1 MESTPKA
8 PNPTPTAE
16 SMDRLIDT
24 ATPWLIYAGIAVV
37 ALCILYLIAT
47 RIVIHQ
53 WIVWREA
60 SGFSLGNALTPK
72 SRRRYIPRQ
81 PKDLLK
87 VKADLMCHKNIR
99 TAFAPSE
106 ESGEWL
112 RERKTST
119 QTVTDKD
126 GKTSTREVLESTHF
140 DLSAWLSPYPRAVK
154 KFIKTAPTYNSKT
167 TRYLPREEVRTI
179 AQRITIREA
188 SSTEAQGLMSTK
200 GARKF
205 FVIDLS
211 CAHSTADKIRSLKP
225 SIIAALKLGD
235 LREIKHDDP
244 QRVTYLA
251 TMPGVQTALSNENM
265 PTGAEFIKEHPANAS
280 LTRVPLAVTEDGGV
294 WAVKPMHTLIVGVT
308 GSGKSS
314 PLNMITA
321 QLSDAVLAGT
331 ATIDA
336 IDPKA
341 NGDLRTKW
349 GRSGIYRSCGEGAD
363 DYVRTIR
370 QFWESMES
378 FSTDTGALTQDS
390 LTAAALT
397 VSDFK
402 ASTQTP
408 LRVLM
413 IDELPSMINDVKNH
427 PEGKRAIE
435 LLNQILR
442 KGRSLGH
449 IVIAASQTLEKAD
462 LEGVDRNSFVYKVA
476 LRLDS
481 TYQSDYILGSGA
493 SAAGFDSK
501 DIPNSAGF
509 IGVALVRDETGD
521 PVKVRFPFF
530 PNEQIVEIMKKHL
543 PDSDSTEAV
552 EEAPSETVAVEPRPD
567 ESVNPFLA
575 RLESLNEDEDDAR
588 LESLNEDEDEDD
600 KE

>member
-1 MESTPKA
+1 MENTPVT
-8 PNPTPTAE
+8 PVPTPTNDSTSHLME
-16 SMDRLIDT
+16 V
-24 ATPWLIYAGIAVV
+24 ATPWLIYAGIAVAV
-37 ALCILYLIAT
+37 LVVLYLFVT
-47 RIVIHQ
+47 HVVIHQ
-53 WIVWREA
+53 LIVWREA
-60 SGFSLGNALTPK
+60 NGFSLGNALTRK
-72 SRRRYIPRQ
+72 SRRRYIPKQ
-81 PKDLLK
+81 PRDLLQ
-87 VKADLMCHKNIR
+87 VKATLMCHKNVR
-99 TAFAPSE
+99 AAFAPSE

-112 RERKTST
+112 KERGTTT
-119 QTVTDKD
+119 QTYTDKD
-126 GKTSTREVLESTHF
+126 GKTATKEVPESTTF
-140 DLSAWLSPYPRAVK
+140 DFSAWLSPYPRTVK
-154 KFIKTAPTYNSKT
+154 KFNKTTPNYNSKT

-179 AQRITIREA
+179 ANRVTVREA
-188 SSTEAQGLMSTK
+188 SSTEAQGLVATK
-200 GARKF
+200 NERKF

-251 TMPGVQTALSNENM
+251 TMPGVKTALSNENM
-265 PTGAEFIKEHPANAS
+265 PTGAEFIQKHPANAS
-280 LTRVPLAVTEDGGV
+280 LTRMPLAVTEDGGV

-370 QFWESMES
+370 EFWESMES
-378 FSTDTGALTQDS
+378 FSTDTGKLTKDDLSDDS
-390 LTAAALT
+390 DVLA

-402 ASTQTP
+402 ASTTTP

-413 IDELPSMINDVKNH
+413 IDELPSMLNDLKNH
-427 PEGKRAIE
+427 AEGKRAIE

-449 IVIAASQTLEKAD
+449 IIIAASQTLEKAD
-462 LEGVDRNSFVYKVA
+462 LEGVDRMSFVWKVA

-501 DIPNSAGF
+501 DIPNSPGF
-509 IGVALVRDETGD
+509 IGVALVRGEAGD

-530 PNEQIVEIMKKHL
+530 PNTQIMDIMRKHL
-543 PDSDSTEAV
+543 PDSVEAV
-552 EEAPSETVAVEPRPD
+552 EEASSETTPVAPRPD
-567 ESVNPFLA
+567 GYVSPFLA
-575 RLESLNEDEDDAR
+575 RLESLNEDE
-588 LESLNEDEDEDD
+588 EGE
-600 KE
+600 K

>member
-1 MESTPKA
+1 MENTPVT
-8 PNPTPTAE
+8 PTPTPTAD
-16 SMDRLIDT
+16 SANRLMDM
-24 ATPWLIYAGIAVV
+24 ATPWLIYAGIAVAV
-37 ALCILYLIAT
+37 LGILYLFVT
-47 RIVIHQ
+47 RVVIHQ

-60 SGFSLGNALTPK
+60 NGFSLGNALTRK
-72 SRRRYIPRQ
+72 SRRRYIPKQ
-81 PKDLLK
+81 PRDLLQ
-87 VKADLMCHKNIR
+87 VKATLMCHKNIR
-99 TAFAPSE
+99 AAFAPSE

-112 RERKTST
+112 KERGTTT
-119 QTVTDKD
+119 QTYTDKD
-126 GKTSTREVLESTHF
+126 GKTATREVPESTTF
-140 DLSAWLSPYPRAVK
+140 DFSAWLSPYPHTVRE
-154 KFIKTAPTYNSKT
+154 FIKKAPNYNSKT

-179 AQRITIREA
+179 ANRVTIREA
-188 SSTEAQGLMSTK
+188 SSTEAQGLVATK
-200 GARKF
+200 NERKF

-265 PTGAEFIKEHPANAS
+265 PTGAEFIQKHPANAS
-280 LTRVPLAVTEDGGV
+280 LTRMPLAVTEDGGV

-370 QFWESMES
+370 EFWESMES
-378 FSTDTGALTQDS
+378 FTTDTGKLTKDDLNDDS
-390 LTAAALT
+390 DVLA

-402 ASTQTP
+402 ASTTTP

-413 IDELPSMINDVKNH
+413 IDELPSMINDIKHH

-449 IVIAASQTLEKAD
+449 IIIAASQTLEKAD
-462 LEGVDRNSFVYKVA
+462 LEGVDRMSFVWKVA

-501 DIPNSAGF
+501 DIPNSPGF
-509 IGVALVRDETGD
+509 IGVALVRGEAGD

-530 PNEQIVEIMKKHL
+530 PNTQIMDIMRKHL
-543 PDSDSTEAV
+543 PDSVEAL
-552 EEAPSETVAVEPRPD
+552 EEASSETAPVAPRPD
-567 ESVNPFLA
+567 GYISPFLA
-575 RLESLNEDEDDAR
+575 RRESLND
-588 LESLNEDEDEDD
+588 NEETE
-600 KE
+600 K

>member
-1 MESTPKA
+1 MENTPVT
-8 PNPTPTAE
+8 PTPTPTVNSA
-16 SMDRLIDT
+16 SSLMDM
-24 ATPWLIYAGIAVV
+24 ATPWLIYAAIAAAV
-37 ALCILYLIAT
+37 LGILYLFVT
-47 RIVIHQ
+47 RVVIHQ

-60 SGFSLGNALTPK
+60 SGFSLGNALTRK
-72 SRRRYIPRQ
+72 SRRRYIPKQ
-81 PKDLLK
+81 PRDLLQ
-87 VKADLMCHKNIR
+87 VKAELMCHKNIR
-99 TAFAPSE
+99 AAFAPSE

-112 RERKTST
+112 KERKTNT
-119 QTVTDKD
+119 QTYTDKD
-126 GKTSTREVLESTHF
+126 GKTATKDVLESTTF
-140 DLSAWLSPYPRAVK
+140 DMSAWLSAYPRTVK
-154 KFIKTAPTYNSKT
+154 RFIKTAPSYSSKN

-179 AQRITIREA
+179 ANRITIREA
-188 SSTEAQGLMSTK
+188 SSTEAQGLVANGK
-200 GARKF
+200 DRKF

-251 TMPGVQTALSNENM
+251 TMPGVDTALSNDNM
-265 PTGAEFIKEHPANAS
+265 PTGEEFIKAHPANAS

-370 QFWESMES
+370 EFWESMES
-378 FSTDTGALTQDS
+378 FSTDTGALTKDS
-390 LTAAALT
+390 VNAAALT

-413 IDELPSMINDVKNH
+413 IDELPSMINDLKNH
-427 PEGKRAIE
+427 AEGKRAIE

-449 IVIAASQTLEKAD
+449 IIIAASQTLEKAD

-530 PNEQIVEIMKKHL
+530 PNDQIVEIMKRHL
-543 PDSDSTEAV
+543 PDSESVEAV
-552 EEAPSETVAVEPRPD
+552 EEASTETTPVAPRPD
-567 ESVNPFLA
+567 GYVSPFLA
-575 RLESLNEDEDDAR
+575 RRESLNTED
-588 LESLNEDEDEDD
+588 
-600 KE
+600 

>member
-1 MESTPKA
+1 M
-8 PNPTPTAE
+8 
-16 SMDRLIDT
+16 
-24 ATPWLIYAGIAVV
+24 ATPWLIYAGIAVAV
-37 ALCILYLIAT
+37 LGILYLFVT
-47 RIVIHQ
+47 RVVIHQ

-60 SGFSLGNALTPK
+60 NGFSLGNALTRK
-72 SRRRYIPRQ
+72 SRRRYIPKQ
-81 PKDLLK
+81 PRDLLQ
-87 VKADLMCHKNIR
+87 VKATLMYHKNVR
-99 TAFAPSE
+99 AAFAPTE

-112 RERKTST
+112 KERGTTT
-119 QTVTDKD
+119 QTYTDKD
-126 GKTSTREVLESTHF
+126 GKTATKEVPESTTF
-140 DLSAWLSPYPRAVK
+140 DMSAWLSPYPRAVK
-154 KFIKTAPTYNSKT
+154 EFIKKAPNYNSKN

-179 AQRITIREA
+179 ANRITIREA
-188 SSTEAQGLMSTK
+188 SSTEAQGLVATK
-200 GARKF
+200 NERKF

-251 TMPGVQTALSNENM
+251 TMPGVKTALSNENM
-265 PTGAEFIKEHPANAS
+265 PTGEEFIKKHPANAS
-280 LTRVPLAVTEDGGV
+280 LTRMPLAVTEDGGV

-370 QFWESMES
+370 EFWESMES
-378 FSTDTGALTQDS
+378 FSTDTGKLTKDDLSDDS
-390 LTAAALT
+390 DVLE

-402 ASTQTP
+402 ASTTTP

-413 IDELPSMINDVKNH
+413 IDELPSMINDIKRH
-427 PEGKRAIE
+427 PEGKLAID

-449 IVIAASQTLEKAD
+449 IVIAASQTLEKTD
-462 LEGVDRNSFVYKVA
+462 LEGVDRMSFVWKVA

-501 DIPNSAGF
+501 DIPNSPGF
-509 IGVALVRDETGD
+509 IGVALVRGEAGD

-530 PNEQIVEIMKKHL
+530 PNTQIMGIMRKHL
-543 PDSDSTEAV
+543 PDSVEAV
-552 EEAPSETVAVEPRPD
+552 EEASSETTPVAPRPD
-567 ESVNPFLA
+567 GYISPFLA
-575 RLESLNEDEDDAR
+575 RLESLNEDE
-588 LESLNEDEDEDD
+588 END

>member
-1 MESTPKA
+1 MENTPVT
-8 PNPTPTAE
+8 PTPTPTSDSTSHLME
-16 SMDRLIDT
+16 V
-24 ATPWLIYAGIAVV
+24 ATPWLIYAGIAAVV
-37 ALCILYLIAT
+37 LGILYLITT
-47 RIVIHQ
+47 RVVIHQ

-60 SGFSLGNALTPK
+60 NGFSLGNALTRK
-72 SRRRYIPRQ
+72 SRRRYIPKQ
-81 PKDLLK
+81 PRDLLQ
-87 VKADLMCHKNIR
+87 VKATLMCHKNVR
-99 TAFAPSE
+99 AAFAPSE

-112 RERKTST
+112 KERGTTT
-119 QTVTDKD
+119 QTYTDKD
-126 GKTSTREVLESTHF
+126 GKTATKEVPESTTF
-140 DLSAWLSPYPRAVK
+140 DFSAWLSPYPRAVK
-154 KFIKTAPTYNSKT
+154 EFIKKAPSYNSNS

-179 AQRITIREA
+179 ANRVTIREA
-188 SSTEAQGLMSTK
+188 SSTEAQGLVATK
-200 GARKF
+200 NERKF

-265 PTGAEFIKEHPANAS
+265 PTGEEFIKKHPANAS
-280 LTRVPLAVTEDGGV
+280 LTRMPLAVTEDGGV

-370 QFWESMES
+370 EFWESMES
-378 FSTDTGALTQDS
+378 FSTDTGKLTKDDLNDDS
-390 LTAAALT
+390 DVLA

-402 ASTQTP
+402 ASTTTP

-501 DIPNSAGF
+501 DIPNSPGF
-509 IGVALVRDETGD
+509 IGVALVRDEVGD

-530 PNEQIVEIMKKHL
+530 PNEQIVEVMKRHL
-543 PDSDSTEAV
+543 PDSMEEAEEASTETT
-552 EEAPSETVAVEPRPD
+552 PVAPRPD
-567 ESVNPFLA
+567 GYISPFLA
-575 RLESLNEDEDDAR
+575 RLESLND
-588 LESLNEDEDEDD
+588 NEETE
-600 KE
+600 K

>member
-1 MESTPKA
+1 MENA
-8 PNPTPTAE
+8 PVTPTPTPNVHSA
-16 SMDRLIDT
+16 SSLMDM
-24 ATPWLIYAGIAVV
+24 ATPWLIYAAIAAAV
-37 ALCILYLIAT
+37 LGILYLFVT
-47 RIVIHQ
+47 RVVIHQ

-60 SGFSLGNALTPK
+60 NGFSLGNALTHK
-72 SRRRYIPRQ
+72 SRRRYIPKQ
-81 PKDLLK
+81 PRDLLQ
-87 VKADLMCHKNIR
+87 VKATLMCHKNVR
-99 TAFAPSE
+99 AAFAPSE

-112 RERKTST
+112 KERGTTT
-119 QTVTDKD
+119 QTYTDKD
-126 GKTSTREVLESTHF
+126 GKQATKEVPESTTF
-140 DLSAWLSPYPRAVK
+140 DFSAWLSPYPRAVK
-154 KFIKTAPTYNSKT
+154 EFIKKAPSYNSKNA
-167 TRYLPREEVRTI
+167 RYLPREEVRTI
-179 AQRITIREA
+179 ANRVTIREA
-188 SSTEAQGLMSTK
+188 SSTEAQGLAATK
-200 GARKF
+200 NERKF

-265 PTGAEFIKEHPANAS
+265 PTGAEFIKAHPANAS

-331 ATIDA
+331 TTIDA

-370 QFWESMES
+370 EFWESMES
-378 FSTDTGALTQDS
+378 FSTDTGALTKGDI
-390 LTAAALT
+390 TASTLT

-501 DIPNSAGF
+501 DIPNSAGY

-530 PNEQIVEIMKKHL
+530 PNEQIVEVMKKHL
-543 PDSDSTEAV
+543 PDSM
-552 EEAPSETVAVEPRPD
+552 EEAEEALTETTPVAPRPD
-567 ESVNPFLA
+567 GYVSPFLA
-575 RLESLNEDEDDAR
+575 RLESLNEDEEDGEK

>member
-1 MESTPKA
+1 MENTPVT
-8 PNPTPTAE
+8 PVPTPTTDSTSHLME
-16 SMDRLIDT
+16 V
-24 ATPWLIYAGIAVV
+24 ATPWLIYAGIAVAV
-37 ALCILYLIAT
+37 LGILYLFVT
-47 RIVIHQ
+47 RVVIHQ

-60 SGFSLGNALTPK
+60 NGFSLGNALTRK
-72 SRRRYIPRQ
+72 SRRRYIPKQ
-81 PKDLLK
+81 PRDLLQ
-87 VKADLMCHKNIR
+87 VKATLMCHKNVR
-99 TAFAPSE
+99 AAFAPSE

-112 RERKTST
+112 KERGTTT
-119 QTVTDKD
+119 QTYTDKD
-126 GKTSTREVLESTHF
+126 GKTATKEVPESTTF
-140 DLSAWLSPYPRAVK
+140 DFSAWLSPYPHTVK
-154 KFIKTAPTYNSKT
+154 EFNKRPPKYNSKN

-179 AQRITIREA
+179 ANRVTVREA
-188 SSTEAQGLMSTK
+188 SSTEAQGLVATK
-200 GARKF
+200 NERKF

-265 PTGAEFIKEHPANAS
+265 PTGAEFIQKHPANAS
-280 LTRVPLAVTEDGGV
+280 LTRMPLAVTEDGGV

-378 FSTDTGALTQDS
+378 FSTDTGKLTKDDLSDDS
-390 LTAAALT
+390 DVLE

-402 ASTQTP
+402 ASTTTP

-413 IDELPSMINDVKNH
+413 IDELPSMINDIKHH

-449 IVIAASQTLEKAD
+449 IIIAASQTLEKAD
-462 LEGVDRNSFVYKVA
+462 LEGVDRMSFVWKVA

-501 DIPNSAGF
+501 DIPNSPGF
-509 IGVALVRDETGD
+509 IGVALVRGEAGD

-530 PNEQIVEIMKKHL
+530 PNAQIMDIMRKHL
-543 PDSDSTEAV
+543 PDSDSVEAV
-552 EEAPSETVAVEPRPD
+552 EEASTETAPVAPRPD
-567 ESVNPFLA
+567 GYISPFLA
-575 RLESLNEDEDDAR
+575 RRESLND
-588 LESLNEDEDEDD
+588 NEETE
-600 KE
+600 K

>member
-1 MESTPKA
+1 MENTPVT
-8 PNPTPTAE
+8 PTPTPNVHSA
-16 SMDRLIDT
+16 SSLMDM
-24 ATPWLIYAGIAVV
+24 ATPWLIYAGIAAVV
-37 ALCILYLIAT
+37 LGILYLITT
-47 RIVIHQ
+47 RVVIHQ

-60 SGFSLGNALTPK
+60 NGFSLGNALTRK
-72 SRRRYIPRQ
+72 SRRRYIPKQ
-81 PKDLLK
+81 PRDLLQ
-87 VKADLMCHKNIR
+87 VKATLMCHKNVR
-99 TAFAPSE
+99 AAFAPSE

-112 RERKTST
+112 KERGTTT
-119 QTVTDKD
+119 QTYTDKD
-126 GKTSTREVLESTHF
+126 GKTATKEVPESTTF
-140 DLSAWLSPYPRAVK
+140 DFSAWLSPYPHTVKEFVK
-154 KFIKTAPTYNSKT
+154 KAPNYNSKN

-179 AQRITIREA
+179 ANRVTVREA
-188 SSTEAQGLMSTK
+188 SSTEAQGLVATK
-200 GARKF
+200 NERKF

-251 TMPGVQTALSNENM
+251 TLPGVKTALSNENM
-265 PTGAEFIKEHPANAS
+265 PTGAEFIQKHPANAS
-280 LTRVPLAVTEDGGV
+280 LTRMPLAVTEDGGV

-370 QFWESMES
+370 EFWESMES
-378 FSTDTGALTQDS
+378 FSTDTGKLTKDDLNDDS
-390 LTAAALT
+390 DVLA

-402 ASTQTP
+402 ASTTTP

-413 IDELPSMINDVKNH
+413 IDELPSMINDIKHH

-449 IVIAASQTLEKAD
+449 IIIAASQTLEKAD
-462 LEGVDRNSFVYKVA
+462 LEGVDRMSFVWKVA

-501 DIPNSAGF
+501 DIPNSPGF
-509 IGVALVRDETGD
+509 IGVALVRGEAGD

-530 PNEQIVEIMKKHL
+530 PNAQIMDIMRKHL
-543 PDSDSTEAV
+543 PDSMEAV
-552 EEAPSETVAVEPRPD
+552 EEASSETAPVAPRPD
-567 ESVNPFLA
+567 GYISPFLA
-575 RLESLNEDEDDAR
+575 RRESLNEAE
-588 LESLNEDEDEDD
+588 ESE
-600 KE
+600 K

>member
-1 MESTPKA
+1 MENTPVT
-8 PNPTPTAE
+8 PTPTPTNDSASHLME
-16 SMDRLIDT
+16 L
-24 ATPWLIYAGIAVV
+24 ATPWLIYAAIAAAV
-37 ALCILYLIAT
+37 LGILYLFAT
-47 RIVIHQ
+47 RVVIHQ

-60 SGFSLGNALTPK
+60 SGFSLGNALTRK
-72 SRRRYIPRQ
+72 SRRRYIPKQ
-81 PKDLLK
+81 PRDLLQ
-87 VKADLMCHKNIR
+87 VKATLMYHKNVR
-99 TAFAPSE
+99 AAFAPSE

-112 RERKTST
+112 KERGTTT
-119 QTVTDKD
+119 QTYTDKD
-126 GKTSTREVLESTHF
+126 GKTATKEVPESTTF
-140 DLSAWLSPYPRAVK
+140 DFSAWLSPYPRAVK
-154 KFIKTAPTYNSKT
+154 EFIKKAPNYNSKT

-179 AQRITIREA
+179 ANRITVREA
-188 SSTEAQGLMSTK
+188 SSTEAQGLVATK
-200 GARKF
+200 NERKF

-265 PTGAEFIKEHPANAS
+265 PTGAEFIQKHPANAS
-280 LTRVPLAVTEDGGV
+280 LTRMPLAVTEDGGV

-370 QFWESMES
+370 EFWESMES
-378 FSTDTGALTQDS
+378 FSTDTGKLTKDDLNDDS
-390 LTAAALT
+390 DVLE

-402 ASTQTP
+402 ASTTTP

-427 PEGKRAIE
+427 AEGKRAIE

-462 LEGVDRNSFVYKVA
+462 LEGVDRMSFVWKVA

-501 DIPNSAGF
+501 DIPNSPGF
-509 IGVALVRDETGD
+509 IGVALVRGEAGD

-530 PNEQIVEIMKKHL
+530 PNAQIMDIMRKHL
-543 PDSDSTEAV
+543 PDSDSVEAV
-552 EEAPSETVAVEPRPD
+552 EEASTETAPVAPRPD
-567 ESVNPFLA
+567 GYISPFLA
-575 RLESLNEDEDDAR
+575 RRESLND
-588 LESLNEDEDEDD
+588 NEETE
-600 KE
+600 K

>member
-1 MESTPKA
+1 MENTPVT
-8 PNPTPTAE
+8 PVPTPTTDSTSHLME
-16 SMDRLIDT
+16 M
-24 ATPWLIYAGIAVV
+24 ATPLLVYAGIAVAVLV
-37 ALCILYLIAT
+37 ALYLFVT
-47 RIVIHQ
+47 HVVIHQ

-60 SGFSLGNALTPK
+60 NGFSLGNALTRK
-72 SRRRYIPRQ
+72 SRRRYIPKQ
-81 PKDLLK
+81 PRDLLQ
-87 VKADLMCHKNIR
+87 VKATLMCHKNVR
-99 TAFAPSE
+99 AAFAPSE

-112 RERKTST
+112 KERGTTT
-119 QTVTDKD
+119 QTYTDKD
-126 GKTSTREVLESTHF
+126 GKTATKEVPESTTF
-140 DLSAWLSPYPRAVK
+140 DFSAWLSPYPRAVK
-154 KFIKTAPTYNSKT
+154 EFFKKAPNYNSKN

-179 AQRITIREA
+179 ANRVTVREA
-188 SSTEAQGLMSTK
+188 SASEAQGLVASGK
-200 GARKF
+200 ERKF

-251 TMPGVQTALSNENM
+251 TMPGVKTALSNENM
-265 PTGAEFIKEHPANAS
+265 PTGEEFIKKHPANAS
-280 LTRVPLAVTEDGGV
+280 LTRMPLAVTEDGGV

-370 QFWESMES
+370 EFWESMES
-378 FSTDTGALTQDS
+378 FSTDTGKLTKDDLSDDS
-390 LTAAALT
+390 DVLE

-402 ASTQTP
+402 ASTTTP

-427 PEGKRAIE
+427 AEGKRAIE

-462 LEGVDRNSFVYKVA
+462 LEGVDRMSFVWKVA

-501 DIPNSAGF
+501 DIPNSPGF
-509 IGVALVRDETGD
+509 IGVALVRGEAGD

-530 PNEQIVEIMKKHL
+530 PNTQIMDIMRKHL
-543 PDSDSTEAV
+543 PDSVEAV
-552 EEAPSETVAVEPRPD
+552 EEASTETTPVAPLPD
-567 ESVNPFLA
+567 GYISPFLA
-575 RLESLNEDEDDAR
+575 RLESLNEDE
-588 LESLNEDEDEDD
+588 EGE
-600 KE
+600 K

>member
-1 MESTPKA
+1 MENTPVT
-8 PNPTPTAE
+8 PTPTPTTDSTSHLME
-16 SMDRLIDT
+16 V
-24 ATPWLIYAGIAVV
+24 ATPWLIYAAIAAAV
-37 ALCILYLIAT
+37 LGILYLFAT
-47 RIVIHQ
+47 RVVIHQ

-60 SGFSLGNALTPK
+60 NGFSLGNALTRK
-72 SRRRYIPRQ
+72 SRRRYIPKQ
-81 PKDLLK
+81 PRDLLQ
-87 VKADLMCHKNIR
+87 VKATLMCHKNVR
-99 TAFAPSE
+99 AAFAPSE

-112 RERKTST
+112 KERGTTT
-119 QTVTDKD
+119 QTYTDKD
-126 GKTSTREVLESTHF
+126 GKTATKEVPESTTF
-140 DLSAWLSPYPRAVK
+140 DFSAWLSPYPRAVK
-154 KFIKTAPTYNSKT
+154 EFFKKAPNYNSKN

-179 AQRITIREA
+179 ANRVTVREA
-188 SSTEAQGLMSTK
+188 SASEALGLVANGK
-200 GARKF
+200 ERKF

-251 TMPGVQTALSNENM
+251 TMPGVDTALSNDNM
-265 PTGAEFIKEHPANAS
+265 PTGAEFIAKHPANAS
-280 LTRVPLAVTEDGGV
+280 LTRMPLAVTEDGGV

-336 IDPKA
+336 IDPRA

-370 QFWESMES
+370 EFWESMES
-378 FSTDTGALTQDS
+378 FSTDTGKLTKDDLNDDS
-390 LTAAALT
+390 DVLA

-402 ASTQTP
+402 ASTTTP

-413 IDELPSMINDVKNH
+413 IDELPSMINDLKNH
-427 PEGKRAIE
+427 AEGKRAIE

-449 IVIAASQTLEKAD
+449 IIIAASQTLEKAD

-501 DIPNSAGF
+501 DIPNSPGF
-509 IGVALVRDETGD
+509 IGVALVRDEVGD

-530 PNEQIVEIMKKHL
+530 PNEQIVEVMKRHL
-543 PDSDSTEAV
+543 PDSVEAV
-552 EEAPSETVAVEPRPD
+552 EEASSETTPVAPRPD
-567 ESVNPFLA
+567 GYISPFLA
-575 RLESLNEDEDDAR
+575 RLESLNEDE
-588 LESLNEDEDEDD
+588 END

>member
-1 MESTPKA
+1 MENTPVT
-8 PNPTPTAE
+8 PTPTPNVHSA
-16 SMDRLIDT
+16 SSLMDM
-24 ATPWLIYAGIAVV
+24 ATPWLIYAAIAAAV
-37 ALCILYLIAT
+37 LGILYLFVT
-47 RIVIHQ
+47 RVVIHQ

-60 SGFSLGNALTPK
+60 SGFSLGNALTRK
-72 SRRRYIPRQ
+72 SRRRYIPKQ
-81 PKDLLK
+81 PRDLLQ
-87 VKADLMCHKNIR
+87 VKATLMCHKNVR
-99 TAFAPSE
+99 AAFAPSE

-112 RERKTST
+112 KERGTTT
-119 QTVTDKD
+119 QTYTDKD
-126 GKTSTREVLESTHF
+126 GKTATKEVPESTTF
-140 DLSAWLSPYPRAVK
+140 DMSAWLSPYPRAVK
-154 KFIKTAPTYNSKT
+154 KFIKTAPSYNSKN

-179 AQRITIREA
+179 ANRVTIREA
-188 SSTEAQGLMSTK
+188 SASEAQGLVANGK
-200 GARKF
+200 DRKF

-265 PTGAEFIKEHPANAS
+265 PTGEEFIKAHPANAS

-370 QFWESMES
+370 EFWESMES

-501 DIPNSAGF
+501 DIPNSPGF
-509 IGVALVRDETGD
+509 IGVALVRDEVGD

-530 PNEQIVEIMKKHL
+530 PNEQIVEVMKRHL
-543 PDSDSTEAV
+543 PDSMEEA
-552 EEAPSETVAVEPRPD
+552 EEAPTETTPVAPRPD
-567 ESVNPFLA
+567 GYISPFL
-575 RLESLNEDEDDAR
+575 AR

>member
-1 MESTPKA
+1 MENTPVT
-8 PNPTPTAE
+8 PVPTPTTDSTSHLME
-16 SMDRLIDT
+16 V
-24 ATPWLIYAGIAVV
+24 ATPWLIYAGIAAVV
-37 ALCILYLIAT
+37 LGILYLITT
-47 RIVIHQ
+47 RVVIHQ

-60 SGFSLGNALTPK
+60 NGFSLGNALTRK
-72 SRRRYIPRQ
+72 SRRRYIPKQ
-81 PKDLLK
+81 PRDLLQ
-87 VKADLMCHKNIR
+87 VKATLMCHKNVR
-99 TAFAPSE
+99 AAFAPSE

-112 RERKTST
+112 KERGTTT
-119 QTVTDKD
+119 QTYTDKD
-126 GKTSTREVLESTHF
+126 GKQATKEVPESTTF
-140 DLSAWLSPYPRAVK
+140 DFSAWLSPYPHTVK
-154 KFIKTAPTYNSKT
+154 EFIKKAPNYNSKN

-179 AQRITIREA
+179 ANRVTVREA
-188 SSTEAQGLMSTK
+188 SASEAQGLVASGK
-200 GARKF
+200 ERKF

-251 TMPGVQTALSNENM
+251 TMPGVKTALSNENM
-265 PTGAEFIKEHPANAS
+265 PTGAEFIKAHPANSS

-294 WAVKPMHTLIVGVT
+294 WAVEPIMHTLIVGAT

-378 FSTDTGALTQDS
+378 FTTDTGALTKNSVDP
-390 LTAAALT
+390 AALT
-397 VSDFK
+397 VSDFR

-413 IDELPSMINDVKNH
+413 IDELPSMINDIKRH
-427 PEGKRAIE
+427 PEGKLAID

-530 PNEQIVEIMKKHL
+530 PNEQIVEVMKKHL
-543 PDSDSTEAV
+543 PDSMEAV
-552 EEAPSETVAVEPRPD
+552 EEVSSETAPVAPRPAGYI
-567 ESVNPFLA
+567 SPFLA
-575 RLESLNEDEDDAR
+575 RLESLNEDE
-588 LESLNEDEDEDD
+588 EGE
-600 KE
+600 K

>member
-1 MESTPKA
+1 MESTTTPT
-8 PNPTPTAE
+8 PTPTAE

-24 ATPWLIYAGIAVV
+24 ATPWLIYAGITVA

-47 RIVIHQ
+47 RLIIHS

-60 SGFSLGNALTPK
+60 SGFSLGNALAPK

-112 RERKTST
+112 RERKTTT

-154 KFIKTAPTYNSKT
+154 KFIKTAPSYNSKT

-179 AQRITIREA
+179 ANRVTIREA
-188 SSTEAQGLMSTK
+188 SSTEAQGLMNTK
-200 GARKF
+200 GDRRF

-251 TMPGVQTALSNENM
+251 TMPGVQTALANENM
-265 PTGAEFIKEHPANAS
+265 PTGAQFIQEHPANVA

-314 PLNMITA
+314 PLNMLTA

-336 IDPKA
+336 LDPKV
-341 NGDLRTKW
+341 NGELRTKW
-349 GRSGIYRSCGEGAD
+349 GRSGLYRSCGVDTD

-370 QFWESMES
+370 RFWESMES
-378 FSTDTGALTQDS
+378 FSTDTGALTQDT
-390 LTAAALT
+390 LTADALT

-408 LRVLM
+408 LRVLI
-413 IDELPSMINDVKNH
+413 IDELVSMITSLKNH
-427 PEGKRAIE
+427 PEGKRTID

-449 IVIAASQTLEKAD
+449 IVIAATQTLEKTQ
-462 LEGVDRNSFVYKVA
+462 LESVDRDSFVYKVA
-476 LRLDS
+476 LRLGN
-481 TYQSDYILGSGA
+481 TYQSDYILGSDA
-493 SAAGFDSK
+493 SASGFDSK
-501 DIPNSAGF
+501 SIPDSPGF
-509 IGVALVRDETGD
+509 IGVAFVRDETGD

-530 PNEQIVEIMKKHL
+530 PNEQIVEVMKKHL
-543 PDSDSTEAV
+543 PDSVSMEAL
-552 EEAPSETVAVEPRPD
+552 EEAPTEPAAVEPRPD
-567 ESVNPFLA
+567 DDYVNPFLA
-575 RLESLNEDEDDAR
+575 RLEALDSED
-588 LESLNEDEDEDD
+588 
-600 KE
+600 

>member
-1 MESTPKA
+1 MENTPVT
-8 PNPTPTAE
+8 PTPTPNVHTA
-16 SMDRLIDT
+16 SSLMDM
-24 ATPWLIYAGIAVV
+24 ATPWLIYAAIAAAV
-37 ALCILYLIAT
+37 LGILYLFVT
-47 RIVIHQ
+47 RVVIHQ

-60 SGFSLGNALTPK
+60 SGFSLSNALAPK
-72 SRRRYIPRQ
+72 SRRRYIPKQ
-81 PKDLLK
+81 PRDLLQ
-87 VKADLMCHKNIR
+87 VKADLMRHKNIR
-99 TAFAPSE
+99 SAFAPSE

-112 RERKTST
+112 KERGTTT
-119 QTVTDKD
+119 QTYTDKD
-126 GKTSTREVLESTHF
+126 GKTATKEVPESTTF
-140 DLSAWLSPYPRAVK
+140 DMSAWLSPYPRAVK
-154 KFIKTAPTYNSKT
+154 KFIKTAPSYNSKN

-179 AQRITIREA
+179 ANRVTIREA
-188 SSTEAQGLMSTK
+188 SASEAQGLVANGK
-200 GARKF
+200 DRKF

-265 PTGAEFIKEHPANAS
+265 PTGAEFIKKHPANAS

-370 QFWESMES
+370 EFWESMES
-378 FSTDTGALTQDS
+378 FSTDTGALTKDS
-390 LTAAALT
+390 VNAAALT

-402 ASTQTP
+402 ASTATP

-413 IDELPSMINDVKNH
+413 IDELPSMINDLKNH
-427 PEGKRAIE
+427 AEGKRAIE

-449 IVIAASQTLEKAD
+449 IIIAASQTLEKAD

-530 PNEQIVEIMKKHL
+530 PNDQIVEIMKRHL
-543 PDSDSTEAV
+543 PDSESVEAV
-552 EEAPSETVAVEPRPD
+552 EEASTETAPVAPRPD
-567 ESVNPFLA
+567 GYVSPFLA
-575 RLESLNEDEDDAR
+575 RRESLNTED
-588 LESLNEDEDEDD
+588 
-600 KE
+600 

>member
-1 MESTPKA
+1 MENTPVT
-8 PNPTPTAE
+8 PTPTPTSDSTSHLME
-16 SMDRLIDT
+16 V
-24 ATPWLIYAGIAVV
+24 ATPWLIYAGIAVAV
-37 ALCILYLIAT
+37 LGILYLFVT
-47 RIVIHQ
+47 RVVIHQ

-60 SGFSLGNALTPK
+60 NGFSLGNALTRK
-72 SRRRYIPRQ
+72 SRRRHIPKQ
-81 PKDLLK
+81 PRDLLQ
-87 VKADLMCHKNIR
+87 VKATLMYHKNIR
-99 TAFAPSE
+99 AAFAPTE

-112 RERKTST
+112 EERGTTT
-119 QTVTDKD
+119 QTYTDKD
-126 GKTSTREVLESTHF
+126 GKTATKEVPESTTF
-140 DLSAWLSPYPRAVK
+140 DFSAWLSPYPRAVK
-154 KFIKTAPTYNSKT
+154 EFIKKAPSYNSKN

-179 AQRITIREA
+179 ANRVTIREA
-188 SSTEAQGLMSTK
+188 SSTEAQGLVATNNE
-200 GARKF
+200 RKF

-251 TMPGVQTALSNENM
+251 TMPGVQTALSNENI
-265 PTGAEFIKEHPANAS
+265 PTGAEFIKKHPANAS

-370 QFWESMES
+370 EFWESMES

-390 LTAAALT
+390 LTASTLT

-413 IDELPSMINDVKNH
+413 IDELPSMINDLKNH
-427 PEGKRAIE
+427 AEGKRAIE

-449 IVIAASQTLEKAD
+449 IIIAASQTLEKAD

-501 DIPNSAGF
+501 DIPNSPGF
-509 IGVALVRDETGD
+509 IGVALVRDEVGD

-530 PNEQIVEIMKKHL
+530 PNEQIVEVMKRHL
-543 PDSDSTEAV
+543 PDSVEAV
-552 EEAPSETVAVEPRPD
+552 EEASSETTPVAPRPD
-567 ESVNPFLA
+567 GYISPFLA
-575 RLESLNEDEDDAR
+575 RLESLNEDE
-588 LESLNEDEDEDD
+588 EGE
-600 KE
+600 K

>member
-1 MESTPKA
+1 MENTPVT
-8 PNPTPTAE
+8 PTPTPTNDSASHLME
-16 SMDRLIDT
+16 L
-24 ATPWLIYAGIAVV
+24 ATPWLIYAAIAAAV
-37 ALCILYLIAT
+37 LGILYLFVT
-47 RIVIHQ
+47 RVVIHQ

-60 SGFSLGNALTPK
+60 NGFSLGNALTRK
-72 SRRRYIPRQ
+72 SRRRYIPKQ
-81 PKDLLK
+81 PRDLLQ
-87 VKADLMCHKNIR
+87 VKATLMCHKNVR
-99 TAFAPSE
+99 AAFAPSE

-112 RERKTST
+112 KERGTTT
-119 QTVTDKD
+119 QTYTDKD
-126 GKTSTREVLESTHF
+126 GKTATKEVPESTTF
-140 DLSAWLSPYPRAVK
+140 DFSAWLSPYPHTVK
-154 KFIKTAPTYNSKT
+154 DFKKKAPNYNSKN

-179 AQRITIREA
+179 ANRVTVREA
-188 SSTEAQGLMSTK
+188 SSTEAQGLVATK
-200 GARKF
+200 NERKF

-251 TMPGVQTALSNENM
+251 TMPGVKTALSNENM
-265 PTGAEFIKEHPANAS
+265 PTGAEFIAKHPANAS
-280 LTRVPLAVTEDGGV
+280 LTRMPLAVTEDGGV

-370 QFWESMES
+370 EFWESMES
-378 FSTDTGALTQDS
+378 FSTDTGKLTKDDLSDDS
-390 LTAAALT
+390 DVLE

-402 ASTQTP
+402 ASTTTP

-413 IDELPSMINDVKNH
+413 IDELPSMINDIKRH
-427 PEGKRAIE
+427 PEGKLAID

-462 LEGVDRNSFVYKVA
+462 LEGVDRMSFVWKVA

-501 DIPNSAGF
+501 DIPNSPGF
-509 IGVALVRDETGD
+509 IGVALVRGEAGD

-530 PNEQIVEIMKKHL
+530 PNTQIMDIMRKHL
-543 PDSDSTEAV
+543 PDSVEV
-552 EEAPSETVAVEPRPD
+552 EEASSETTPVAPRPD
-567 ESVNPFLA
+567 GYISPFLA
-575 RLESLNEDEDDAR
+575 RLERTNEDE
-588 LESLNEDEDEDD
+588 EGE
-600 KE
+600 K

>member
-1 MESTPKA
+1 MENTPVT
-8 PNPTPTAE
+8 PTPTPTSDSTSHLME
-16 SMDRLIDT
+16 V
-24 ATPWLIYAGIAVV
+24 ATPWLIYAGIAAVV
-37 ALCILYLIAT
+37 LGILYLITT
-47 RIVIHQ
+47 RVVIHQ

-60 SGFSLGNALTPK
+60 NGFSLGNALTRK
-72 SRRRYIPRQ
+72 SRRRYIPKQ
-81 PKDLLK
+81 PRDLLQ
-87 VKADLMCHKNIR
+87 VKATLMCHKNVR
-99 TAFAPSE
+99 AAFAPSE

-112 RERKTST
+112 KERGTTT
-119 QTVTDKD
+119 QTYTDKD
-126 GKTSTREVLESTHF
+126 GKQATKEVPESTTF
-140 DLSAWLSPYPRAVK
+140 DFSAWLSPYPRAVK
-154 KFIKTAPTYNSKT
+154 EFIKKAPSYNSKN

-179 AQRITIREA
+179 ANRVTIREA
-188 SSTEAQGLMSTK
+188 SSTEAQGLVATK
-200 GARKF
+200 NERKF

-235 LREIKHDDP
+235 LRKIKHDDP

-265 PTGAEFIKEHPANAS
+265 PTGAEFIKAHPANAS

-370 QFWESMES
+370 EFWESMES
-378 FSTDTGALTQDS
+378 FTTDTGALTQDS
-390 LTAAALT
+390 LTASTLT

-413 IDELPSMINDVKNH
+413 IDELPSMINDLKNH
-427 PEGKRAIE
+427 AEGKRAIE

-449 IVIAASQTLEKAD
+449 IIIAASQTLEKAD

-501 DIPNSAGF
+501 DIPNSPGF
-509 IGVALVRDETGD
+509 IGVALVRDEVGD

-530 PNEQIVEIMKKHL
+530 PNEQIVEVMKRHL
-543 PDSDSTEAV
+543 PDSVETV
-552 EEAPSETVAVEPRPD
+552 EEASSETAPVAPRPD
-567 ESVNPFLA
+567 GYISPFLA
-575 RLESLNEDEDDAR
+575 RLESLNEDE
-588 LESLNEDEDEDD
+588 EDGE
-600 KE
+600 K

>member
-1 MESTPKA
+1 MENTPVT
-8 PNPTPTAE
+8 PTPTPTAD
-16 SMDRLIDT
+16 SANRLMEM
-24 ATPWLIYAGIAVV
+24 ATPWLIYAGIAAVV
-37 ALCILYLIAT
+37 LGILYLITT
-47 RIVIHQ
+47 RVVIHQ

-60 SGFSLGNALTPK
+60 NGFSLGNALTRK
-72 SRRRYIPRQ
+72 SRRRYIPKQ
-81 PKDLLK
+81 PRDLLQ
-87 VKADLMCHKNIR
+87 VKATLMCHKNVR
-99 TAFAPSE
+99 AAFAPSE

-112 RERKTST
+112 KERGTTT
-119 QTVTDKD
+119 QTYTDKD
-126 GKTSTREVLESTHF
+126 GKTATKEVPESTTF
-140 DLSAWLSPYPRAVK
+140 DFSAWLSPYPRAVK
-154 KFIKTAPTYNSKT
+154 EFKKKSPNYNSKN

-179 AQRITIREA
+179 ANRVTIREA
-188 SSTEAQGLMSTK
+188 SASEAQGLVASGK
-200 GARKF
+200 ERKF

-251 TMPGVQTALSNENM
+251 TMPGVDTALSNDNM
-265 PTGAEFIKEHPANAS
+265 PTGAEFIAKHPANTS
-280 LTRVPLAVTEDGGV
+280 LTRMPLAVTEEGGV

-370 QFWESMES
+370 EFWESMES
-378 FSTDTGALTQDS
+378 FSTNTGKLTKDDLSDDS
-390 LTAAALT
+390 DVLE

-402 ASTQTP
+402 ASTTTP

-413 IDELPSMINDVKNH
+413 IDELPSMINDVKHH

-462 LEGVDRNSFVYKVA
+462 LEGVDRMSFVWKVA

-501 DIPNSAGF
+501 DIPNSPGF
-509 IGVALVRDETGD
+509 IGVALVRGEAGD

-530 PNEQIVEIMKKHL
+530 PNTQIMDIMRKHL
-543 PDSDSTEAV
+543 PDSVEAV
-552 EEAPSETVAVEPRPD
+552 EEASSETTPVAPRPD
-567 ESVNPFLA
+567 GYVSPFLA
-575 RLESLNEDEDDAR
+575 RLESLNDNEEDGE
-588 LESLNEDEDEDD
+588 
-600 KE
+600 K

>member
-1 MESTPKA
+1 MENTPVT
-8 PNPTPTAE
+8 PVPTPTNDSTSHLME
-16 SMDRLIDT
+16 V
-24 ATPWLIYAGIAVV
+24 ATPWLIYAGIAVAV
-37 ALCILYLIAT
+37 LGILYLITT
-47 RIVIHQ
+47 RVVIHQ

-60 SGFSLGNALTPK
+60 NGFSLGNALTRK
-72 SRRRYIPRQ
+72 SRRRYIPKQ
-81 PKDLLK
+81 PRDLLQ
-87 VKADLMCHKNIR
+87 VKATLMCHKNVR
-99 TAFAPSE
+99 AAFAPTE

-112 RERKTST
+112 KERGTTT
-119 QTVTDKD
+119 QTYTDKD
-126 GKTSTREVLESTHF
+126 GKTATKEVPESTTF
-140 DLSAWLSPYPRAVK
+140 DFSAWLSPYPHTVK
-154 KFIKTAPTYNSKT
+154 EFIKKAPNYNSKN

-179 AQRITIREA
+179 ANRVTVREA
-188 SSTEAQGLMSTK
+188 SASEAQGLVATK
-200 GARKF
+200 NERKF

-251 TMPGVQTALSNENM
+251 TMPGVDTALSNDNM
-265 PTGAEFIKEHPANAS
+265 PTGAEFIAKHPANAS
-280 LTRVPLAVTEDGGV
+280 LTRMPLAVTEDGGV

-349 GRSGIYRSCGEGAD
+349 GRSGIYRSCGLGAD

-370 QFWESMES
+370 EFWESMES
-378 FSTDTGALTQDS
+378 FSTDTGKLTKDDLNDDS
-390 LTAAALT
+390 DVLA

-413 IDELPSMINDVKNH
+413 IDELPSMINDIKRH
-427 PEGKRAIE
+427 PEGKLAID

-462 LEGVDRNSFVYKVA
+462 LEGVDRMSFVWKVA

-501 DIPNSAGF
+501 DIPNSPGF
-509 IGVALVRDETGD
+509 IGVALVRGEAGD

-530 PNEQIVEIMKKHL
+530 PNTQIMDIIRKHL
-543 PDSDSTEAV
+543 PDSVEAV
-552 EEAPSETVAVEPRPD
+552 EEASSETTPVAPRPD
-567 ESVNPFLA
+567 GYVSPFLA
-575 RLESLNEDEDDAR
+575 RLESLNDNEEDGE
-588 LESLNEDEDEDD
+588 
-600 KE
+600 K

>member
-1 MESTPKA
+1 MENTPVT
-8 PNPTPTAE
+8 PTPTPTAD
-16 SMDRLIDT
+16 SANRLMEM
-24 ATPWLIYAGIAVV
+24 ATPWLIYAGIAVAV
-37 ALCILYLIAT
+37 LGILYLITT
-47 RIVIHQ
+47 RVVIHQ

-60 SGFSLGNALTPK
+60 NGFSLGNALTRK
-72 SRRRYIPRQ
+72 SRRRYIPKQ
-81 PKDLLK
+81 PRDLLQ
-87 VKADLMCHKNIR
+87 VKATLMYHKNVR
-99 TAFAPSE
+99 AAFAPTE

-112 RERKTST
+112 KERGTTT
-119 QTVTDKD
+119 QTYTDKD
-126 GKTSTREVLESTHF
+126 GKTATKEVLESTTF
-140 DLSAWLSPYPRAVK
+140 DMSAWLSPYPRAVK
-154 KFIKTAPTYNSKT
+154 EFIKKAPHYNSKN

-179 AQRITIREA
+179 ANRITIREA
-188 SSTEAQGLMSTK
+188 SSTEAQGLVATK
-200 GARKF
+200 NERKF

-251 TMPGVQTALSNENM
+251 TMPGVKTALSNENM
-265 PTGAEFIKEHPANAS
+265 PTGAEFIKKHPANAS
-280 LTRVPLAVTEDGGV
+280 LTRMPLAVTEDGGV

-314 PLNMITA
+314 PLNMITT

-370 QFWESMES
+370 EFWESMES
-378 FSTDTGALTQDS
+378 FSTDTGKLTKDDLSDDS
-390 LTAAALT
+390 DVLE

-402 ASTQTP
+402 ASTTTP

-413 IDELPSMINDVKNH
+413 IDELPSMINDIKHH

-449 IVIAASQTLEKAD
+449 IIIAASQTLEKAD
-462 LEGVDRNSFVYKVA
+462 LEGVDRMSFVWKVA

-501 DIPNSAGF
+501 DIPNSPGF
-509 IGVALVRDETGD
+509 IGVALVRGEAGD

-530 PNEQIVEIMKKHL
+530 PNTQIMDIMRKHL
-543 PDSDSTEAV
+543 PDSVEAV
-552 EEAPSETVAVEPRPD
+552 EEASSETTPVAPRPD
-567 ESVNPFLA
+567 GYISPFLA
-575 RLESLNEDEDDAR
+575 RLESLNEDE
-588 LESLNEDEDEDD
+588 EGE
-600 KE
+600 K

>member
-1 MESTPKA
+1 MENVPVVT
-8 PNPTPTAE
+8 PTPSPTA
-16 SMDRLIDT
+16 SKLDGLIDS
-24 ATPWLIYAGIAVV
+24 ATPWLIYAGIAAVI
-37 ALCILYLIAT
+37 LGILYLIAT
-47 RIVIHQ
+47 RVLINS
-53 WIVWREA
+53 WIVWRE
-60 SGFSLGNALTPK
+60 SSSWSLSNALTPK
-72 SRRRYIPRQ
+72 SRRRYIPQQ
-81 PKDLLK
+81 PRDLLK

-99 TAFAPSE
+99 SAFAPSE

-112 RERKTST
+112 KERKTNT
-119 QTVTDKD
+119 QTLTDKD
-126 GKTSTREVLESTHF
+126 GKTSTKEVLESTTF
-140 DLSAWLSPYPRAVK
+140 DFSAWLSPYPRTVK
-154 KFIKTAPTYNSKT
+154 RFIKTAPSYSSKT
-167 TRYLPREEVRTI
+167 QRYLPREEVRTI
-179 AQRITIREA
+179 ANRITIREA
-188 SSTEAQGLMSTK
+188 TESEAQGLVAAK
-200 GARKF
+200 GERTF
-205 FVIDLS
+205 FIIDLS

-235 LREIKHDDP
+235 LREIKHNDP

-251 TMPGVQTALSNENM
+251 TMPGVDTALSNGNM
-265 PTGAEFIKEHPANAS
+265 PTGSEFIKAHPANRD

-294 WAVKPMHTLIVGVT
+294 WAVRPMHTLIVGVT

-321 QLSDAVLAGT
+321 QLSDAVMAGT

-349 GRSGIYRSCGEGAD
+349 GRSNIYRSCGEGAD
-363 DYVRTIR
+363 DYVRQIR
-370 QFWESMES
+370 EFWESMES
-378 FSTDTGALTQDS
+378 FSTDTGALTRSS
-390 LTAAALT
+390 LTASTLT

-413 IDELPSMINDVKNH
+413 IDELPSMINDLKHH
-427 PEGKRAIE
+427 PEGKRAID

-501 DIPNSAGF
+501 DIPNSAGY

-530 PNEQIVEIMKKHL
+530 PNEQIVDIMRRHL
-543 PDSDSTEAV
+543 PDSESVELV
-552 EEAPSETVAVEPRPD
+552 EESTSEVVSAATRP
-567 ESVNPFLA
+567 EGYVSPYMA
-575 RLESLNEDEDDAR
+575 RLEKL
-588 LESLNEDEDEDD
+588 
-600 KE
+600 KERREQ

>member
-1 MESTPKA
+1 MENTPVT
-8 PNPTPTAE
+8 PVPTPTNDSASHLME
-16 SMDRLIDT
+16 V
-24 ATPWLIYAGIAVV
+24 ATPWLIYAGIAVAV
-37 ALCILYLIAT
+37 LGILYLFVT
-47 RIVIHQ
+47 RVVIHQ

-60 SGFSLGNALTPK
+60 SGFSLGNALTRK
-72 SRRRYIPRQ
+72 SRRRYIPKQ
-81 PKDLLK
+81 PRDLLQ
-87 VKADLMCHKNIR
+87 VKATLMCHKNVR
-99 TAFAPSE
+99 AAFAPSE

-112 RERKTST
+112 KERGTTT
-119 QTVTDKD
+119 QTYTDKD
-126 GKTSTREVLESTHF
+126 GKTATKEVPESTTF
-140 DLSAWLSPYPRAVK
+140 DMSAWLSPYPRTVK
-154 KFIKTAPTYNSKT
+154 RFIKTAPSYNSKN

-179 AQRITIREA
+179 ANRITVREA
-188 SSTEAQGLMSTK
+188 SSTEALGLVANGK
-200 GARKF
+200 DRKF
-205 FVIDLS
+205 FVIDFS

-265 PTGAEFIKEHPANAS
+265 PTGAEFIKAHPANAS

-370 QFWESMES
+370 EFWESMES
-378 FSTDTGALTQDS
+378 FTTDTGALTQDS
-390 LTAAALT
+390 LTASTLT

-413 IDELPSMINDVKNH
+413 IDELPSMINDLKNH
-427 PEGKRAIE
+427 AEGKRAIE

-449 IVIAASQTLEKAD
+449 IIIAASQTLEKAD

-501 DIPNSAGF
+501 DIPNSPGF
-509 IGVALVRDETGD
+509 IGVALVRDEVGD

-530 PNEQIVEIMKKHL
+530 PNEQIVEVMKKHL
-543 PDSDSTEAV
+543 PDSVETV
-552 EEAPSETVAVEPRPD
+552 EEASSETAPVAPRPD
-567 ESVNPFLA
+567 GYISPFLA
-575 RLESLNEDEDDAR
+575 RLESLNEDEDDQ
-588 LESLNEDEDEDD
+588 E
-600 KE
+600 

>member
-1 MESTPKA
+1 MENTPVT
-8 PNPTPTAE
+8 PTPTPTAD
-16 SMDRLIDT
+16 SANRLMEM
-24 ATPWLIYAGIAVV
+24 ATPWLIYAGIAVAV
-37 ALCILYLIAT
+37 LGILYLLVT
-47 RIVIHQ
+47 RVVIHQ

-60 SGFSLGNALTPK
+60 NGFSLGNALTRK
-72 SRRRYIPRQ
+72 SRRRYIPKQ
-81 PKDLLK
+81 PRDLLQ
-87 VKADLMCHKNIR
+87 VKATLMYHKNVR
-99 TAFAPSE
+99 AAFAPSE

-112 RERKTST
+112 KERGTTT
-119 QTVTDKD
+119 QTYTDKD
-126 GKTSTREVLESTHF
+126 GKTATKEVPESTTF
-140 DLSAWLSPYPRAVK
+140 DFSAWLSPYPRAVK
-154 KFIKTAPTYNSKT
+154 EFIKKAPNYNSKT

-179 AQRITIREA
+179 ANRITVREA
-188 SSTEAQGLMSTK
+188 SSTEAQGLVATK
-200 GARKF
+200 NDRKF
-205 FVIDLS
+205 FVIDFS

-265 PTGAEFIKEHPANAS
+265 PTGAEFIKKHPANAS

-370 QFWESMES
+370 EFWESMES
-378 FSTDTGALTQDS
+378 FTTDTGALTQDS
-390 LTAAALT
+390 LTASTLT

-413 IDELPSMINDVKNH
+413 IDELPSMINDLKNH
-427 PEGKRAIE
+427 AEGKRAIE

-449 IVIAASQTLEKAD
+449 IIIAASQTLEKAD

-501 DIPNSAGF
+501 DIPNSPGF
-509 IGVALVRDETGD
+509 IGVALVRDEVGD

-530 PNEQIVEIMKKHL
+530 PNEQIVEVMKRHL
-543 PDSDSTEAV
+543 PDSVEAV
-552 EEAPSETVAVEPRPD
+552 EETSSETAPVAPRPD
-567 ESVNPFLA
+567 GYISPFLA
-575 RLESLNEDEDDAR
+575 RLESLNEGE
-588 LESLNEDEDEDD
+588 
-600 KE
+600 K

>member
-1 MESTPKA
+1 MENTPVT
-8 PNPTPTAE
+8 PTPTPTSDSTSHLME
-16 SMDRLIDT
+16 V
-24 ATPWLIYAGIAVV
+24 ATPWLIYAGIAAAV
-37 ALCILYLIAT
+37 LGILYLITT
-47 RIVIHQ
+47 RVVIHQ

-60 SGFSLGNALTPK
+60 NGFSLGNALTRK
-72 SRRRYIPRQ
+72 SRRRYIPKQ
-81 PKDLLK
+81 PRDLLQ
-87 VKADLMCHKNIR
+87 VKATLMCHKNVR
-99 TAFAPSE
+99 AAFAPSE

-112 RERKTST
+112 KERGTTT
-119 QTVTDKD
+119 QTYTDKD
-126 GKTSTREVLESTHF
+126 GKTATKEVPESTTF
-140 DLSAWLSPYPRAVK
+140 DMSAWLSPYPRAVK
-154 KFIKTAPTYNSKT
+154 KFIKTAPSYNSKN

-179 AQRITIREA
+179 ANRVTVREA
-188 SSTEAQGLMSTK
+188 SASEAQGLVATK
-200 GARKF
+200 NERKF

-211 CAHSTADKIRSLKP
+211 CAHSAADKIRSLKP

-251 TMPGVQTALSNENM
+251 TMPGVKTALSNENM
-265 PTGAEFIKEHPANAS
+265 PTGAEFIAKHPANAS
-280 LTRVPLAVTEDGGV
+280 LTRMPLAVTEDGGV

-370 QFWESMES
+370 EFWESMES
-378 FSTDTGALTQDS
+378 FTTDTGALTQDS
-390 LTAAALT
+390 LTASTLT

-413 IDELPSMINDVKNH
+413 IDELPSMINDLKNH
-427 PEGKRAIE
+427 AEGKRAIE

-449 IVIAASQTLEKAD
+449 IIIAASQTLEKAD

-501 DIPNSAGF
+501 DIPNSPGF
-509 IGVALVRDETGD
+509 IGVALVRDEAGD

-530 PNEQIVEIMKKHL
+530 PNEQIVEVMKKHL
-543 PDSDSTEAV
+543 PDSM
-552 EEAPSETVAVEPRPD
+552 EEAEEALTETTPVAPRPD
-567 ESVNPFLA
+567 GYISPFLA
-575 RLESLNEDEDDAR
+575 RLESLNEDE
-588 LESLNEDEDEDD
+588 EDGE
-600 KE
+600 K

>member
-1 MESTPKA
+1 MENTPVT
-8 PNPTPTAE
+8 PTPTPTVNSA
-16 SMDRLIDT
+16 SSLMDM
-24 ATPWLIYAGIAVV
+24 ATPWLVYAAIAAAV
-37 ALCILYLIAT
+37 LGILYFLTT
-47 RIVIHQ
+47 RVVIHQ

-60 SGFSLGNALTPK
+60 NGFSLGNALTRK
-72 SRRRYIPRQ
+72 SRRRYIPKQ
-81 PKDLLK
+81 PRDLLQ
-87 VKADLMCHKNIR
+87 VKATLMCHKNIR
-99 TAFAPSE
+99 SALAPSE

-112 RERKTST
+112 KERGTTT
-119 QTVTDKD
+119 QTYTDKD
-126 GKTSTREVLESTHF
+126 GKTATKEVPESTTF
-140 DLSAWLSPYPRAVK
+140 DFSAWLSPYPHTVK
-154 KFIKTAPTYNSKT
+154 EFIKKAPNYNSKN

-179 AQRITIREA
+179 ANRVTVREA
-188 SSTEAQGLMSTK
+188 SSTEAQGLVATK
-200 GARKF
+200 NERKF

-251 TMPGVQTALSNENM
+251 TLPGVKTALSNENM
-265 PTGAEFIKEHPANAS
+265 PTGAEFIQKHPANAS
-280 LTRVPLAVTEDGGV
+280 LTRMPLAVTEDGGV

-370 QFWESMES
+370 EFWESMES
-378 FSTDTGALTQDS
+378 FSTDTGKLTKDDLNDDS
-390 LTAAALT
+390 DVLA

-402 ASTQTP
+402 ASTTTP

-413 IDELPSMINDVKNH
+413 IDELPSMINDIKHH

-449 IVIAASQTLEKAD
+449 IIIAASQTLEKAD
-462 LEGVDRNSFVYKVA
+462 LEGVDRMSFVWKVA

-501 DIPNSAGF
+501 DIPNSPGF
-509 IGVALVRDETGD
+509 IGVALVRGEAGD

-530 PNEQIVEIMKKHL
+530 PNAQIMDIMRKHL
-543 PDSDSTEAV
+543 PDSMEAV
-552 EEAPSETVAVEPRPD
+552 EEASSETAPVAPRPD
-567 ESVNPFLA
+567 GYISPFLA
-575 RLESLNEDEDDAR
+575 RRESLNEAE
-588 LESLNEDEDEDD
+588 ESE
-600 KE
+600 K

>member
-1 MESTPKA
+1 MENTPVT
-8 PNPTPTAE
+8 PTPTPTAD
-16 SMDRLIDT
+16 SANRLMEM
-24 ATPWLIYAGIAVV
+24 ATPWLIYAGIAAVV
-37 ALCILYLIAT
+37 LGILYLITT
-47 RIVIHQ
+47 RVVIHQ

-60 SGFSLGNALTPK
+60 NGFSLGNALTRK
-72 SRRRYIPRQ
+72 SRRRYIPKQ
-81 PKDLLK
+81 PRDLLQ
-87 VKADLMCHKNIR
+87 VKATLMCHKNVR
-99 TAFAPSE
+99 AAFAPSE

-112 RERKTST
+112 KERGTTT
-119 QTVTDKD
+119 QTYTDKD
-126 GKTSTREVLESTHF
+126 GKTATKEVPESTTF
-140 DLSAWLSPYPRAVK
+140 DFSAWLSPYPRAVK
-154 KFIKTAPTYNSKT
+154 EFKKKAPNYNSKN

-179 AQRITIREA
+179 ANRVTIREA
-188 SSTEAQGLMSTK
+188 SASEAQGLVASGK
-200 GARKF
+200 ERKF

-251 TMPGVQTALSNENM
+251 TMPGVDTALSNDNM
-265 PTGAEFIKEHPANAS
+265 PTGAEFIAKHPANTS
-280 LTRVPLAVTEDGGV
+280 LTRMPLAVTEEGGV

-370 QFWESMES
+370 EFWESMES
-378 FSTDTGALTQDS
+378 FSTNTGKLTKDDLSDDS
-390 LTAAALT
+390 DVLE

-402 ASTQTP
+402 ASTTTP

-413 IDELPSMINDVKNH
+413 IDELPSMINDVKHH

-462 LEGVDRNSFVYKVA
+462 LEGVDRMSFVWKVA

-501 DIPNSAGF
+501 DIPNSPSF
-509 IGVALVRDETGD
+509 IGVALVRGEAGD

-530 PNEQIVEIMKKHL
+530 PNTQIMDIMRKHL
-543 PDSDSTEAV
+543 PDSVEAV
-552 EEAPSETVAVEPRPD
+552 EEASSETTPVAPRPD
-567 ESVNPFLA
+567 GYVSPFLA
-575 RLESLNEDEDDAR
+575 RLESLNDNEEDGE
-588 LESLNEDEDEDD
+588 
-600 KE
+600 K

>member
-1 MESTPKA
+1 MENTPVT
-8 PNPTPTAE
+8 PVPTPTSDSTSHLME
-16 SMDRLIDT
+16 V
-24 ATPWLIYAGIAVV
+24 ATPWLIYAGIAVAV
-37 ALCILYLIAT
+37 LGILYLITT
-47 RIVIHQ
+47 RVVIHQ

-60 SGFSLGNALTPK
+60 NGFSLGNALTRK
-72 SRRRYIPRQ
+72 SRRRYIPKQ
-81 PKDLLK
+81 PRDLLQ
-87 VKADLMCHKNIR
+87 VKATLMYHKNVR
-99 TAFAPSE
+99 AAFAPSE

-112 RERKTST
+112 KERGTTT
-119 QTVTDKD
+119 QTYTDKD
-126 GKTSTREVLESTHF
+126 GKTATKEVPESTTF
-140 DLSAWLSPYPRAVK
+140 DFSAWLSPYPHTVK
-154 KFIKTAPTYNSKT
+154 EFIKKAPNYNSKN

-179 AQRITIREA
+179 ANRITIREA
-188 SSTEAQGLMSTK
+188 SSTEAQGLVATK
-200 GARKF
+200 NERKF

-265 PTGAEFIKEHPANAS
+265 PTGAEFIQKHPANAS
-280 LTRVPLAVTEDGGV
+280 LTRMPLAVTEDGGV

-370 QFWESMES
+370 EFWESMES
-378 FSTDTGALTQDS
+378 FTTDTGKLTKDDFNDDS
-390 LTAAALT
+390 DVLA

-402 ASTQTP
+402 ASTTTP

-413 IDELPSMINDVKNH
+413 IDELPSMINDIKHH

-449 IVIAASQTLEKAD
+449 IIIAASQTLEKAD
-462 LEGVDRNSFVYKVA
+462 LEGVDRMSFVWKVA

-501 DIPNSAGF
+501 DIPNSPGF
-509 IGVALVRDETGD
+509 IGVALVRGEAGD

-530 PNEQIVEIMKKHL
+530 PNTQIMDIMRKHL
-543 PDSDSTEAV
+543 PDSVEAV
-552 EEAPSETVAVEPRPD
+552 EEASSETTPVAPRPD
-567 ESVNPFLA
+567 GYVSPFLA
-575 RLESLNEDEDDAR
+575 RLESLNEDE
-588 LESLNEDEDEDD
+588 EDGE
-600 KE
+600 K

>member
-1 MESTPKA
+1 MENTPVT
-8 PNPTPTAE
+8 PTPTPTTDSTSHLME
-16 SMDRLIDT
+16 V
-24 ATPWLIYAGIAVV
+24 ATPWLIYAGIAVAV
-37 ALCILYLIAT
+37 LGILYLFVT
-47 RIVIHQ
+47 RVVIHQ

-60 SGFSLGNALTPK
+60 NGFSLGNALTRK
-72 SRRRYIPRQ
+72 SRRRYIPKQ
-81 PKDLLK
+81 PRDLLQ
-87 VKADLMCHKNIR
+87 VKATLMCHKNVR
-99 TAFAPSE
+99 AAFAPSE

-112 RERKTST
+112 KERGTTT
-119 QTVTDKD
+119 QTYTDKD
-126 GKTSTREVLESTHF
+126 GKQATKEVPESTTF
-140 DLSAWLSPYPRAVK
+140 DFSAWLSPYPRAVK
-154 KFIKTAPTYNSKT
+154 EFIKKAPSYNSKN

-179 AQRITIREA
+179 ANRVTIREA
-188 SSTEAQGLMSTK
+188 SSTEAQGLVATK
-200 GARKF
+200 NERKF

-265 PTGAEFIKEHPANAS
+265 PTGAEFIKAHPANAS

-370 QFWESMES
+370 EFWESMES
-378 FSTDTGALTQDS
+378 FTTDTGALTQDS
-390 LTAAALT
+390 LTASTLT

-413 IDELPSMINDVKNH
+413 IDELPSMINDLKNH
-427 PEGKRAIE
+427 AEGKRAIE

-449 IVIAASQTLEKAD
+449 IIIAASQTLEKAD

-501 DIPNSAGF
+501 DIPNSPGF
-509 IGVALVRDETGD
+509 IGVALVRDEVGD

-530 PNEQIVEIMKKHL
+530 PNEQIVEVMKRHL
-543 PDSDSTEAV
+543 PDSENVEAV
-552 EEAPSETVAVEPRPD
+552 EEASSETTPVTPRPD
-567 ESVNPFLA
+567 GYISPFLA
-575 RLESLNEDEDDAR
+575 RRESLND
-588 LESLNEDEDEDD
+588 NEDD

>member
-1 MESTPKA
+1 MENTPA
-8 PNPTPTAE
+8 TPTPTPNVHSA
-16 SMDRLIDT
+16 SSLMDM
-24 ATPWLIYAGIAVV
+24 ATPWLIYAAIAAAV
-37 ALCILYLIAT
+37 LGILYLFVT
-47 RIVIHQ
+47 HVVIHQ

-60 SGFSLGNALTPK
+60 NGFSLGNALTRK
-72 SRRRYIPRQ
+72 SRRRYIPKQ
-81 PKDLLK
+81 PRDLLQ
-87 VKADLMCHKNIR
+87 VKATLMCHKNVR
-99 TAFAPSE
+99 AAFAPSE

-112 RERKTST
+112 KERGTTT
-119 QTVTDKD
+119 QTYTDKD
-126 GKTSTREVLESTHF
+126 GKTATKEVPESTTF
-140 DLSAWLSPYPRAVK
+140 DFSTWLSPYPRTVK
-154 KFIKTAPTYNSKT
+154 KFNKNTPNYNSKT

-179 AQRITIREA
+179 ANRVTVREA
-188 SSTEAQGLMSTK
+188 SASEAQGLVASGK
-200 GARKF
+200 ERKF

-265 PTGAEFIKEHPANAS
+265 PTGAEFIEKHPANAA
-280 LTRVPLAVTEDGGV
+280 LTRMPLAVTEDGGV

-370 QFWESMES
+370 EFWESMES
-378 FSTDTGALTQDS
+378 FSTDTGKLTKDDLNDDS
-390 LTAAALT
+390 DVLE

-402 ASTQTP
+402 ASTTTP

-413 IDELPSMINDVKNH
+413 IDELPSMINDIKHH

-449 IVIAASQTLEKAD
+449 IIIAASQTLEKAD
-462 LEGVDRNSFVYKVA
+462 LEGVDRMSFVWKVA

-501 DIPNSAGF
+501 DIPNSPGF
-509 IGVALVRDETGD
+509 IGVALVRGEAGD

-530 PNEQIVEIMKKHL
+530 PNTQIMDIMRKHL
-543 PDSDSTEAV
+543 PDSVEAV
-552 EEAPSETVAVEPRPD
+552 EEASSETTPVAPRPD
-567 ESVNPFLA
+567 GYVSPFLA
-575 RLESLNEDEDDAR
+575 RRESLND
-588 LESLNEDEDEDD
+588 NEETE
-600 KE
+600 K

>member
-1 MESTPKA
+1 MENTPVT
-8 PNPTPTAE
+8 PTPTPNVHSA
-16 SMDRLIDT
+16 SSLMDM
-24 ATPWLIYAGIAVV
+24 ATPWLIYAAIAAAV
-37 ALCILYLIAT
+37 LGILYLFVT

-60 SGFSLGNALTPK
+60 SGFSLGNALAPK
-72 SRRRYIPRQ
+72 SRRRYIPKQ
-81 PKDLLK
+81 PRDLLQ
-87 VKADLMCHKNIR
+87 VKATLMCHKNIR
-99 TAFAPSE
+99 AAFAPSE

-112 RERKTST
+112 KERGTTT
-119 QTVTDKD
+119 QTYTDKD
-126 GKTSTREVLESTHF
+126 GKTATKEVPESTAF
-140 DLSAWLSPYPRAVK
+140 DFSAWLSVYPRTVK
-154 KFIKTAPTYNSKT
+154 RFIKTAPSYNSKN

-179 AQRITIREA
+179 ANRITVREA
-188 SSTEAQGLMSTK
+188 SASEAQGLVATK
-200 GARKF
+200 NERKF

-265 PTGAEFIKEHPANAS
+265 PTGEEFIKAHPANAS

-370 QFWESMES
+370 EFWESMES

-390 LTAAALT
+390 LTASALT

-413 IDELPSMINDVKNH
+413 IDELPSMINSLKNH
-427 PEGKRAIE
+427 AEGKRAIE

-449 IVIAASQTLEKAD
+449 IIIAASQTLEKAD

-530 PNEQIVEIMKKHL
+530 PNTQIVDIMKKHL
-543 PDSDSTEAV
+543 PDSESVEAV
-552 EEAPSETVAVEPRPD
+552 EEASSETAPVAPRPD
-567 ESVNPFLA
+567 GYVSPFLA
-575 RLESLNEDEDDAR
+575 RRESLNEAE
-588 LESLNEDEDEDD
+588 ESE
-600 KE
+600 K

>member
-1 MESTPKA
+1 MENVPVT
-8 PNPTPTAE
+8 PTPSPTA
-16 SMDRLIDT
+16 SKLDGLIDS
-24 ATPWLIYAGIAVV
+24 ATPWLIYAGIAAVI
-37 ALCILYLIAT
+37 LGILYLIAT
-47 RIVIHQ
+47 RVLINS
-53 WIVWREA
+53 WIVWRE
-60 SGFSLGNALTPK
+60 SSSWSLSNALTPK
-72 SRRRYIPRQ
+72 SRRRYIPQQ
-81 PKDLLK
+81 PRDLLK

-99 TAFAPSE
+99 STFAPSE

-112 RERKTST
+112 KERKTNT
-119 QTVTDKD
+119 QTLTDKD
-126 GKTSTREVLESTHF
+126 GKTSTKEVLESTTF
-140 DLSAWLSPYPRAVK
+140 DFSAWLSPYPRTVK
-154 KFIKTAPTYNSKT
+154 RFIKTAPSYNSKT
-167 TRYLPREEVRTI
+167 QRYLPREEVRTI
-179 AQRITIREA
+179 ANRITIREA
-188 SSTEAQGLMSTK
+188 TESEAQGLVAAK
-200 GARKF
+200 GERTF
-205 FVIDLS
+205 FVIDLT

-235 LREIKHDDP
+235 LREIKHSDP

-251 TMPGVQTALSNENM
+251 TMPGVDTALSNANM
-265 PTGAEFIKEHPANAS
+265 PTGSEFIKAHPANRD

-321 QLSDAVLAGT
+321 QLSDSVLAGT

-363 DYVRTIR
+363 DYVRQIR
-370 QFWESMES
+370 EFWESMES
-378 FSTDTGALTQDS
+378 FSTDTGALTRSS
-390 LTAAALT
+390 LTASTLT

-402 ASTQTP
+402 ASTATP

-413 IDELPSMINDVKNH
+413 IDELPSMINDLKHH
-427 PEGKRAIE
+427 PEGKRAID

-501 DIPNSAGF
+501 DIPNSAGY

-530 PNEQIVEIMKKHL
+530 PNTQIVDIMRRHL
-543 PDSDSTEAV
+543 PDSESVELV
-552 EEAPSETVAVEPRPD
+552 EESTSETVSAATRP
-567 ESVNPFLA
+567 EGYVSPYMA
-575 RLESLNEDEDDAR
+575 RLEKLKEAR
-588 LESLNEDEDEDD
+588 EQ
-600 KE
+600 

>member
-1 MESTPKA
+1 MENTPVT
-8 PNPTPTAE
+8 PTPTPTTDSTSHLME
-16 SMDRLIDT
+16 V
-24 ATPWLIYAGIAVV
+24 ATPWLIYAGIAVAV
-37 ALCILYLIAT
+37 LGILYLLVT
-47 RIVIHQ
+47 RVAIHQ

-60 SGFSLGNALTPK
+60 NGFSLGNALTRK
-72 SRRRYIPRQ
+72 SRRRHIPKQ
-81 PKDLLK
+81 PRDLLQ
-87 VKADLMCHKNIR
+87 VKATLMCHKNVR
-99 TAFAPSE
+99 AAFAPSE

-112 RERKTST
+112 KERGTTT
-119 QTVTDKD
+119 QTYTDKD
-126 GKTSTREVLESTHF
+126 GKTATKEVPESTTF
-140 DLSAWLSPYPRAVK
+140 DFSAWLSPYPRAVK
-154 KFIKTAPTYNSKT
+154 EFIKKAPNYNSKT

-179 AQRITIREA
+179 ANRVTVREA
-188 SSTEAQGLMSTK
+188 SASEAQGLVATNSE
-200 GARKF
+200 RKF
-205 FVIDLS
+205 FVLDLS

-251 TMPGVQTALSNENM
+251 TMPGVKTALSNENM
-265 PTGAEFIKEHPANAS
+265 PTGAEFIQKHPANAS

-370 QFWESMES
+370 EFWESMES
-378 FSTDTGALTQDS
+378 FSTDTGALTKGDI
-390 LTAAALT
+390 TASALT

-501 DIPNSAGF
+501 DIPNSPGF
-509 IGVALVRDETGD
+509 IGVALVRDEVGD

-530 PNEQIVEIMKKHL
+530 PNEQIVEVMKRHL
-543 PDSDSTEAV
+543 PDSVEAV
-552 EEAPSETVAVEPRPD
+552 EEASSETTPVAPRPD
-567 ESVNPFLA
+567 GYVSPFLA
-575 RLESLNEDEDDAR
+575 RLESLNEDE
-588 LESLNEDEDEDD
+588 EGE
-600 KE
+600 K

>member
-1 MESTPKA
+1 MENTPVT
-8 PNPTPTAE
+8 PTPTPTTDSTSHLME
-16 SMDRLIDT
+16 M
-24 ATPWLIYAGIAVV
+24 ATPLLIYAGIAVAVLV
-37 ALCILYLIAT
+37 ALYLFVT
-47 RIVIHQ
+47 HVVIHQ

-60 SGFSLGNALTPK
+60 NGFSLGNALTRK
-72 SRRRYIPRQ
+72 SRRRYIPKQ
-81 PKDLLK
+81 PRDLLQ
-87 VKADLMCHKNIR
+87 VKATLMCHKNIR
-99 TAFAPSE
+99 AAFAPSE

-112 RERKTST
+112 KERGTTT
-119 QTVTDKD
+119 QTYTDKD
-126 GKTSTREVLESTHF
+126 GKTATKEVPESTAF
-140 DLSAWLSPYPRAVK
+140 DFSAWLSPYPRTVK
-154 KFIKTAPTYNSKT
+154 KFNKNTPNYNSKN

-179 AQRITIREA
+179 ANRVTVREA
-188 SSTEAQGLMSTK
+188 SASEAQGLVANGK
-200 GARKF
+200 ERKF

-265 PTGAEFIKEHPANAS
+265 PTGAEFINKHPANAS

-294 WAVKPMHTLIVGVT
+294 WAVEPIMHTLIVGAT

-378 FSTDTGALTQDS
+378 FTTDTGALTKNSVDP
-390 LTAAALT
+390 AALT
-397 VSDFK
+397 VSDFR

-413 IDELPSMINDVKNH
+413 IDELPSMINDIKRH
-427 PEGKRAIE
+427 PEGKLAID

-530 PNEQIVEIMKKHL
+530 PNTQIVDIMKRHL
-543 PDSDSTEAV
+543 PDSVDTV
-552 EEAPSETVAVEPRPD
+552 EETLSETTPVAPRPD
-567 ESVNPFLA
+567 GYISPFLA
-575 RLESLNEDEDDAR
+575 RLESLNEDE
-588 LESLNEDEDEDD
+588 EGE
-600 KE
+600 K

>member
-1 MESTPKA
+1 MENVPVVTPI
-8 PNPTPTAE
+8 PSPSPTA
-16 SMDRLIDT
+16 SKLDGLIDS
-24 ATPWLIYAGIAVV
+24 ATPWLIYAGIAAVI
-37 ALCILYLIAT
+37 LGILYLIAT
-47 RIVIHQ
+47 RVVINR
-53 WIVWREA
+53 WIVWRE
-60 SGFSLGNALTPK
+60 SSSWSLSNALTPK
-72 SRRRYIPRQ
+72 SRRRYIPQQ
-81 PKDLLK
+81 PRDLLK

-99 TAFAPSE
+99 SAFAPSE

-112 RERKTST
+112 KERKTDT
-119 QTVTDKD
+119 QTLTDKD
-126 GKTSTREVLESTHF
+126 GKTSTKEVLESTTF
-140 DLSAWLSPYPRAVK
+140 DFSAWLSPYPRTVK
-154 KFIKTAPTYNSKT
+154 RFIKTAPSYNSKAQ
-167 TRYLPREEVRTI
+167 RYLPREEVRTI
-179 AQRITIREA
+179 ASRITIREA
-188 SSTEAQGLMSTK
+188 TESEAQGLVAAK
-200 GARKF
+200 GERTF
-205 FVIDLS
+205 FIIDLS

-235 LREIKHDDP
+235 LREIKHSDP

-251 TMPGVQTALSNENM
+251 TMPGVDTALSNANM
-265 PTGAEFIKEHPANAS
+265 PTGAQFIKAHPANRD

-349 GRSGIYRSCGEGAD
+349 GRSNIYRSCGEGAD
-363 DYVRTIR
+363 DYVRQIR
-370 QFWESMES
+370 EFWESMES
-378 FSTDTGALTQDS
+378 FSTDTGALTRSS
-390 LTAAALT
+390 LTASTLT

-413 IDELPSMINDVKNH
+413 IDELPSMINDLKHH
-427 PEGKRAIE
+427 PEGKRAID

-501 DIPNSAGF
+501 DIPNSPGY

-530 PNEQIVEIMKKHL
+530 PNEQIVEIMRRHL
-543 PDSDSTEAV
+543 PDSDSI
-552 EEAPSETVAVEPRPD
+552 ETVEAIST
-567 ESVNPFLA
+567 ESVPAATRPEGYVSPYMA
-575 RLESLNEDEDDAR
+575 RLEKL
-588 LESLNEDEDEDD
+588 
-600 KE
+600 KERDQ

>member
-1 MESTPKA
+1 MENTPVT
-8 PNPTPTAE
+8 PVPTPTSDSTSHLME
-16 SMDRLIDT
+16 M
-24 ATPWLIYAGIAVV
+24 ATPWLIYAGVAVAV
-37 ALCILYLIAT
+37 LGILYLITT
-47 RIVIHQ
+47 RVVIHQ

-60 SGFSLGNALTPK
+60 NGFSLGNALTRK
-72 SRRRYIPRQ
+72 SRRRYIPKQ
-81 PKDLLK
+81 PRDLLQ
-87 VKADLMCHKNIR
+87 VKATLMCHKNVR
-99 TAFAPSE
+99 AAFAPSE

-112 RERKTST
+112 KERGTTT
-119 QTVTDKD
+119 QTYTDKD
-126 GKTSTREVLESTHF
+126 GKTATKEVPESTTF
-140 DLSAWLSPYPRAVK
+140 DFSAWLSPYPHTVK
-154 KFIKTAPTYNSKT
+154 EFIKKAPNYNSKN

-179 AQRITIREA
+179 ANRVTVREA
-188 SSTEAQGLMSTK
+188 SASEAQGLVATK
-200 GARKF
+200 NERKF

-251 TMPGVQTALSNENM
+251 TMPGVDTALSNENM
-265 PTGAEFIKEHPANAS
+265 PTGTEFIQKHPANES
-280 LTRVPLAVTEDGGV
+280 LTRMPLAVTEDGGV

-370 QFWESMES
+370 KFWESMES
-378 FSTDTGALTQDS
+378 FSTDTGKLTKDDLNDDS
-390 LTAAALT
+390 DVLE

-402 ASTQTP
+402 ASTTTP

-413 IDELPSMINDVKNH
+413 IDELPSMINDIKHH

-449 IVIAASQTLEKAD
+449 IIIAASQTLEKAD
-462 LEGVDRNSFVYKVA
+462 LEGVDRMSFVWKVA

-501 DIPNSAGF
+501 DIPNSPGF
-509 IGVALVRDETGD
+509 IGVALVRGEAGD

-530 PNEQIVEIMKKHL
+530 PNTQIMDIMKRHL
-543 PDSDSTEAV
+543 PDSVETV
-552 EEAPSETVAVEPRPD
+552 EEASTETTPVAPRPD
-567 ESVNPFLA
+567 GYISPFLA
-575 RLESLNEDEDDAR
+575 RRESLND
-588 LESLNEDEDEDD
+588 NEETE
-600 KE
+600 K

>member
-1 MESTPKA
+1 MENTPVT
-8 PNPTPTAE
+8 PTPTPTTDSTSHLME
-16 SMDRLIDT
+16 V
-24 ATPWLIYAGIAVV
+24 ATPWLIYAGIAVAV
-37 ALCILYLIAT
+37 LGILYLLVT
-47 RIVIHQ
+47 RVVIHQ

-60 SGFSLGNALTPK
+60 NGFSLGNALTRK
-72 SRRRYIPRQ
+72 SRRRYIPKQ
-81 PKDLLK
+81 PRDLLQ
-87 VKADLMCHKNIR
+87 VKATLMCHKNVR
-99 TAFAPSE
+99 AAFAPSE

-112 RERKTST
+112 KERGTTT
-119 QTVTDKD
+119 QTYTDKD
-126 GKTSTREVLESTHF
+126 GKTATKEVPESTTF
-140 DLSAWLSPYPRAVK
+140 DMSAWLSPYPHTVK
-154 KFIKTAPTYNSKT
+154 EFNKKAPNYNSKN

-179 AQRITIREA
+179 ANRVTIREA
-188 SSTEAQGLMSTK
+188 SASEAQGLVANGK
-200 GARKF
+200 DRKF

-265 PTGAEFIKEHPANAS
+265 PTGAEFIQKHPANAS
-280 LTRVPLAVTEDGGV
+280 LTRMPLAVTEDGGV

-370 QFWESMES
+370 EFWESMES
-378 FSTDTGALTQDS
+378 FTTDTGKLTKDDFNDDS
-390 LTAAALT
+390 DVLA

-402 ASTQTP
+402 ASTTTP

-413 IDELPSMINDVKNH
+413 IDELPSMINDIKHH

-449 IVIAASQTLEKAD
+449 IIIAASQTLEKAD
-462 LEGVDRNSFVYKVA
+462 LEGVDRMSFVWKVA

-501 DIPNSAGF
+501 DIPNSPGF
-509 IGVALVRDETGD
+509 IGVALVRGEAGD

-530 PNEQIVEIMKKHL
+530 PNAQIMDIMRKHL
-543 PDSDSTEAV
+543 PDSVEAV
-552 EEAPSETVAVEPRPD
+552 EEASSETTPVAPRPD
-567 ESVNPFLA
+567 GYVSPFLA
-575 RLESLNEDEDDAR
+575 RLESLNEDE
-588 LESLNEDEDEDD
+588 EDGE
-600 KE
+600 K

>member
-1 MESTPKA
+1 MENTPVT
-8 PNPTPTAE
+8 PTPTPNVHSA
-16 SMDRLIDT
+16 SSLMDM
-24 ATPWLIYAGIAVV
+24 ATPWLIYAAIAAAV
-37 ALCILYLIAT
+37 LGILYLFVT
-47 RIVIHQ
+47 RVVIHQ
-53 WIVWREA
+53 WIVWRES
-60 SGFSLGNALTPK
+60 SGFSLGNALTRK
-72 SRRRYIPRQ
+72 SRRRYIPKQ
-81 PKDLLK
+81 PRDLLQ
-87 VKADLMCHKNIR
+87 VKATLMCHKNIR
-99 TAFAPSE
+99 SAFAPSE

-112 RERKTST
+112 KERGTTT
-119 QTVTDKD
+119 QTYTDKD
-126 GKTSTREVLESTHF
+126 GKQATKEVPESTAF
-140 DLSAWLSPYPRAVK
+140 DFSAWLSVYPRTVK
-154 KFIKTAPTYNSKT
+154 RFIKTAPSYNSKN

-179 AQRITIREA
+179 ANRITIREA
-188 SSTEAQGLMSTK
+188 SSTEAQGLVANGK
-200 GARKF
+200 DRKF

-265 PTGAEFIKEHPANAS
+265 PTGAEFIQKHPANAS

-336 IDPKA
+336 IDPKS

-370 QFWESMES
+370 EFWESMES
-378 FSTDTGALTQDS
+378 FTTDTGALTQDS
-390 LTAAALT
+390 LTASTLT

-427 PEGKRAIE
+427 AEGKRAIE

-501 DIPNSAGF
+501 DIPNSPGF
-509 IGVALVRDETGD
+509 IGVALVRDEVGD

-530 PNEQIVEIMKKHL
+530 PNEQIVEVMKRHL
-543 PDSDSTEAV
+543 PDSMEEA
-552 EEAPSETVAVEPRPD
+552 EEAPTETAPVAPRPD
-567 ESVNPFLA
+567 GYVSPFLA
-575 RLESLNEDEDDAR
+575 RLESLNEDE
-588 LESLNEDEDEDD
+588 EGEEGEEGE
-600 KE
+600 K

>member
-1 MESTPKA
+1 MENTPVT
-8 PNPTPTAE
+8 PVPTPTSDSTSHLME
-16 SMDRLIDT
+16 V
-24 ATPWLIYAGIAVV
+24 ATPWLIYAAIAAAV
-37 ALCILYLIAT
+37 LGILYLITT
-47 RIVIHQ
+47 RVVIHQ

-60 SGFSLGNALTPK
+60 NGFSLGNALTRK
-72 SRRRYIPRQ
+72 SRRRYIPKQ
-81 PKDLLK
+81 PRDLLQ
-87 VKADLMCHKNIR
+87 VKATLMCHKNVR
-99 TAFAPSE
+99 AAFAPSE

-112 RERKTST
+112 KERGTTT
-119 QTVTDKD
+119 QTYTDKD
-126 GKTSTREVLESTHF
+126 GKTATKEVPESTTF
-140 DLSAWLSPYPRAVK
+140 DFSAWLSPYPHTVK
-154 KFIKTAPTYNSKT
+154 EFKKKAPNYNSKN

-179 AQRITIREA
+179 ANRVTVREA
-188 SSTEAQGLMSTK
+188 SASEAQGLVATK
-200 GARKF
+200 NERKF

-251 TMPGVQTALSNENM
+251 TMPGVDTALSNDNM
-265 PTGAEFIKEHPANAS
+265 PTGAEFIAKHPANAS
-280 LTRVPLAVTEDGGV
+280 LTRMPLAVTEDGGV

-378 FSTDTGALTQDS
+378 FSTDTGKLTKDDLNDDS
-390 LTAAALT
+390 DVLA

-402 ASTQTP
+402 ASTTTP

-413 IDELPSMINDVKNH
+413 IDELPSMINDIKRH
-427 PEGKRAIE
+427 PEGKLAID

-462 LEGVDRNSFVYKVA
+462 LEGVDRMSFVWKVA

-501 DIPNSAGF
+501 DIPNSPGF
-509 IGVALVRDETGD
+509 IGVALVRGEAGD

-530 PNEQIVEIMKKHL
+530 PNTQIMDIMRKHL
-543 PDSDSTEAV
+543 PDSVEAV
-552 EEAPSETVAVEPRPD
+552 EEASSETAPVAPRPD
-567 ESVNPFLA
+567 GYISPFLA
-575 RLESLNEDEDDAR
+575 RLESLNDNEEDGE
-588 LESLNEDEDEDD
+588 
-600 KE
+600 K

>member
-1 MESTPKA
+1 ME
-8 PNPTPTAE
+8 
-16 SMDRLIDT
+16 M
-24 ATPWLIYAGIAVV
+24 ATPWLIYAGIAAV
-37 ALCILYLIAT
+37 ALGILYLFVT
-47 RIVIHQ
+47 RVVIHQ

-60 SGFSLGNALTPK
+60 SGFSLSNALAPK
-72 SRRRYIPRQ
+72 SRRRYIPKQ
-81 PKDLLK
+81 PRDLLQ
-87 VKADLMCHKNIR
+87 VKADLMRHKNIR
-99 TAFAPSE
+99 SAFAPSE

-112 RERKTST
+112 KERGTTT
-119 QTVTDKD
+119 QTYTDKD
-126 GKTSTREVLESTHF
+126 GKQATKEVPESTAF
-140 DLSAWLSPYPRAVK
+140 DFSAWLSPYPRAVK
-154 KFIKTAPTYNSKT
+154 KFIKTAPSYNSKN

-179 AQRITIREA
+179 ANRATIREA
-188 SSTEAQGLMSTK
+188 SASEAQGLVANGK
-200 GARKF
+200 DRKF

-265 PTGAEFIKEHPANAS
+265 PTGAEFIKKHPANAS

-370 QFWESMES
+370 EFWESMES
-378 FSTDTGALTQDS
+378 FSTDTGALTKDS
-390 LTAAALT
+390 VNAAALT

-402 ASTQTP
+402 ASTATP

-413 IDELPSMINDVKNH
+413 IDELPSMINDLKNH
-427 PEGKRAIE
+427 AEGKRAIE

-449 IVIAASQTLEKAD
+449 IIIAASQTLEKAD

-481 TYQSDYILGSGA
+481 TYQSDYILGSAA

-530 PNEQIVEIMKKHL
+530 PNDQIVEIMKRHL
-543 PDSDSTEAV
+543 PDSESMEAV
-552 EEAPSETVAVEPRPD
+552 EEAPSETAPVAPRPD
-567 ESVNPFLA
+567 GYISPFLA
-575 RLESLNEDEDDAR
+575 RRESLNTED
-588 LESLNEDEDEDD
+588 
-600 KE
+600 